1 MEDTDK
7 RGRYVN
13 YHDVKS
19 VTDDDDDD
27 EMSHFKN
34 VKLLLLLI

>member
-13 YHDVKS
+13 YHDV
-19 VTDDDDDD
+19 TDDDNDDDDDD
-27 EMSHFKN
+27 DDDDDQ
-34 VKLLLLLI
+34 